1 MMTTARGPVVGFDL
15 DMTLVD
21 SAAGIA
27 ATLQAALAEVGVEIV
42 PEQVWPYNGLPLAAT
57 LEGLAPEVDRA
68 VVAVRYRQLYPRLGV
83 GLTTL
88 LPGAVE
94 AFRAVHAHGGRVL
107 VVSTKVEPAV
117 RAVLRQVGLDRG
129 PQVADEQVADEQVA
143 DEVAS
148 EQVAGEVADEVAGG
162 LFAAEKGV
170 RLATAGAHVYVGDH
184 PGDVEAAR
192 CAGAVSVAVP
202 TGPHSA
208 AELTACGAEVV
219 LPDLTVFPQWLAGF
233 EADRTGQEVGGAAG
247 RRSGHRRQGS
257 SSTVVKGYTSRRKDH
272 ER

>member
-1 MMTTARGPVVGFDL
+1 MTTAPGPVVGFDL

-21 SAAGIA
+21 SSAGIA
-27 ATLQAALAEVGVEIV
+27 ATLQAVLAEVGVEIV
-42 PEQVWPYNGLPLAAT
+42 PEQAWPYNGLPLVET
-57 LEGLAPEVDRA
+57 FEGLAPEADR
-68 VVAVRYRQLYPRLGV
+68 VVAAARYRQLYPRLGV

-94 AFRAVHAHGGRVL
+94 AFRAVHAHAGRVL

-129 PQVADEQVADEQVA
+129 PQA
-143 DEVAS
+143 
-148 EQVAGEVADEVAGG
+148 ADEVAGG

-170 RLATAGAHVYVGDH
+170 RLAAAGAHVYVGDH

-219 LPDLTVFPQWLAGF
+219 LPDLTAFPQWLAGF
-233 EADRTGQEVGGAAG
+233 EEDRAGQEVSGAAAG
-247 RRSGHRRQGS
+247 
-257 SSTVVKGYTSRRKDH
+257 
-272 ER
+272 

>member
-1 MMTTARGPVVGFDL
+1 MIAAPGPVVGFDL

-27 ATLQAALAEVGVEIV
+27 ATLQAVLAEVGVEIV
-42 PEQVWPYNGLPLAAT
+42 PEQVWPYIGLPLAET
-57 LEGLAPEVDRA
+57 FEGIAPEVDRT
-68 VVAVRYRQLYPRLGV
+68 VAAARYRQLYPRLGV
-83 GLTTL
+83 DLTTL

-94 AFRAVHAHGGRVL
+94 AFLAVHAHGGRVL

-129 PQVADEQVADEQVA
+129 PQAV
-143 DEVAS
+143 
-148 EQVAGEVADEVAGG
+148 DEVAGG

-170 RLATAGAHVYVGDH
+170 RLAAAGAHVYVGDH
-184 PGDVEAAR
+184 PGDVEAAQR
-192 CAGAVSVAVP
+192 AGAVSVAVP

-208 AELTACGAEVV
+208 AQLTACGAEVV
-219 LPDLTVFPQWLAGF
+219 LPDLTAFPQWLAGF

-247 RRSGHRRQGS
+247 
-257 SSTVVKGYTSRRKDH
+257 
-272 ER
+272 